1 MDGFTKHHHDTTLH
15 PRVPLCQA
23 AQCWRGAGRV
33 CEACDR
39 RLCALHR
46 NGRDG
51 VRILCL
57 PCYCERYDLYGRRKE
72 GGVSLLAGLPREHA
86 LAP

>member
-23 AQCWRGAGRV
+23 AQCWRGAGRA

-46 NGRDG
+46 NGRDDG
-51 VRILCL
+51 RILCL
-57 PCYCERYDLYGRRKE
+57 SCYCERYDLYGRRKA
-72 GGVSLLAGLPREHA
+72 GGASLLAGLPREHA
-86 LAP
+86 LAS